1 MNKLSMVFKNPLIYS
16 RSYFIDLRDNLQS
29 KKAYWTEEVQIFFK
43 INGVT
48 DEKVDARKWDPIEIP
63 GEEYPLHPF
72 TVVEAISHSVGHFT
86 LDDFSKEKKG
96 MAGFPFIIGRLLKGN
111 IMARKGRKGRK

>member
-29 KKAYWTEEVQIFFK
+29 KKAYWTEEVQNFFK
-43 INGVT
+43 TNGVI
-48 DEKVDARKWDPIEIP
+48 DEDVDVRKWDPIEIP

-72 TVVEAISHSVGHFT
+72 TVVEAISHGVGHFT
-86 LDDFSKEKKG
+86 LSDFSKEKKDY
-96 MAGFPFIIGRLLKGN
+96 MN
-111 IMARKGRKGRK
+111 ITSTSNEASVLAAIDWW